1 MPRGDVTAGA
11 YLESLNP
18 EQRRAVEHVEG
29 PLLVLAGA
37 GSGKTRVLT
46 CRIAHLIEHN
56 GVDPNVIMAVT
67 FTNKAA
73 EEMRNRVQRLLDTE
87 PSGMWIGT
95 FHSMGARIL
104 RRHAARLGFG
114 PGFTILDAD
123 DSLREIKRVMEDR
136 NVPKRWKPQ
145 AVQGTISS
153 AKNYLVTPD
162 AFRETASDPFTR
174 MVADVY
180 PVYQARLLAG
190 NAFDFD
196 DLLVKPVELFESFPE
211 VLGRFRRRFRFI
223 LVDEYQDT
231 NHAQYR
237 FIELLARE
245 HGNLCVVGDD
255 DQSIYGWRGA
265 DIRNILEFERDFP
278 AARTI
283 RLERNYRSTQVILR
297 TANRV
302 IAENVNRKG
311 KNLFT
316 ENEPGENITLVRTAD
331 EIDEAEWIA
340 GEISAQTS
348 DGFGLD
354 HRSFVVLYRTNAQ
367 SRALEEAFRDADLP
381 YRIIGGARFYER
393 REIKDVLAYLRLI
406 SNPKDTASFLRV
418 VNYPRRGIGGATL
431 SALLTASREAGSSP
445 LETARLARSI
455 PGIAAARGATL
466 ESFSQMIER
475 YRALASQL
483 RVHELLGGLIVEL
496 RLLEQLREEGYEGI
510 DRAQNVEELVAA
522 ASEFDAAS
530 ALEGEDLE
538 EVGVV
543 TELDLFLQKVSL
555 VADVDNLDPEADAVT
570 LMTLHNAK
578 GLEFPVVLISGLEE
592 GLFPLSRSH
601 DSLEELEE
609 ERRLFYVGITRA
621 QKKLYLTYAKRRR
634 RAGDWMVS
642 SPSSFLHPVP
652 EELLDERETDRYID
666 RVSSRR
672 GLGGWWERPWR
683 LEREIAP
690 GDLTYDYSVSQEVAE
705 LPQLVEGVRVRHPR
719 FGAGTVAALDGGGAE
734 LKAVIDFES
743 VGRKKVVVRY
753 ANLSLE
759 EAE

>member
-1 MPRGDVTAGA
+1 VPRGDVRQGA
-11 YLESLNP
+11 YLDSLNP
-18 EQRRAVEHVEG
+18 EQRLAVENTEG

-46 CRIAHLIEHN
+46 CRIAYLIEHN
-56 GVDPNVIMAVT
+56 GVDPNLIMAVT

-73 EEMRNRVQRLLDTE
+73 GEMRSRVQRLLGSE

-145 AVQGTISS
+145 AVQGAISG
-153 AKNYLVTPD
+153 AKNYLVTPETF
-162 AFRETASDPFTR
+162 AETASDPFTR

-196 DLLVKPVELFESFPE
+196 DLLMKPVELFESFPE
-211 VLGRFRRRFRFI
+211 VLARFQRRFRFI

-283 RLERNYRSTQVILR
+283 RLERNYRSTQVILQA
-297 TANRV
+297 ANRV

-311 KNLFT
+311 KNLYT
-316 ENEPGENITLVRTAD
+316 ENEVGESITLVRTAD

-340 GEISAQTS
+340 REIAALIS
-348 DGFGLD
+348 DGSGLD

-367 SRALEEAFRDADLP
+367 SRALEEAFRDADQP
-381 YRIIGGARFYER
+381 YRIIGGVRFYER

-406 SNPKDTASFLRV
+406 SNAKDAASFLRI
-418 VNYPRRGIGGATL
+418 VNYPRRGIGDVT
-431 SALLTASREAGSSP
+431 LTALVSAANAANISLLQAARAAGSV
-445 LETARLARSI
+445 
-455 PGIAAARGATL
+455 PGIHATRAAAL
-466 ESFSQMIER
+466 ESFAQLIDR
-475 YRALASQL
+475 YSALAARL
-483 RVHELLGGLIVEL
+483 RVHELLGDLVVEL
-496 RLLEQLREEGYEGI
+496 RLLEHLREEGYEGI

-530 ALEGEDLE
+530 ALESEDLE
-538 EVGVV
+538 EVGTV

-592 GLFPLSRSH
+592 GLFPLSRSY

-621 QKKLYLTYAKRRR
+621 QKKLYLSHAKRRR

-642 SPSSFLHPVP
+642 SPSSFLQPVP
-652 EELLDERETDRYID
+652 EELLEVRETGRYID

-672 GLGGWWERPWR
+672 GVGGWWERPWR
-683 LEREIAP
+683 IERETMP
-690 GDLTYDYSVSQEVAE
+690 GDLAYDYSVSQEVPE
-705 LPQLVEGVRVRHPR
+705 LPELAEGVRVRHPR
-719 FGAGTVAALDGGGAE
+719 FGAGTVTELQGGGVE
-734 LKAVIDFES
+734 LKAVIEFES

-759 EAE
+759 